1 MQPINRLDRLIMRKE
16 MVLLKKEDI
25 HLGDTV
31 TAKVKEDMEAPF
43 TGTVQKVYENSA
55 LLTITDYAAG
65 DRQNAAE
72 LNFKI
77 VINFKAITKNLGG
90 GVIDPEPAPEE
101 EN

>member
-1 MQPINRLDRLIMRKE
+1 MI
-16 MVLLKKEDI
+16 VKKEDI

-31 TAKVKEDMEAPF
+31 KCKVKEDMDHPF

-55 LLTITDYAAG
+55 LLDITDYETS
-65 DRQNAAE
+65 DKTNAAE

-90 GVIDPEPAPEE
+90 GRPNPSPSEDEADSQA
-101 EN
+101 